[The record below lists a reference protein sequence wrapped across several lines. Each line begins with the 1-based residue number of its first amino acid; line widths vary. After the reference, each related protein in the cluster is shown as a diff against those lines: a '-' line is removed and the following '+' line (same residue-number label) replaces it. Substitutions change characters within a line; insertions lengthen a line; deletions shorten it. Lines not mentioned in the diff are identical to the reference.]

1 MQSKQEAWQVKQVD
15 FAETIHALPYL
26 IKIQSLFHRHAA
38 CVRVKKLA
46 QQKKTELLARK
57 AIQDT
62 ERAAVIAFVG

>member
-1 MQSKQEAWQVKQVD
+1 MQSKQEPWQVKPVD
-15 FAETIHALPYL
+15 FNNTIHALPYL

-46 QQKKTELLARK
+46 QQKRQELLARK